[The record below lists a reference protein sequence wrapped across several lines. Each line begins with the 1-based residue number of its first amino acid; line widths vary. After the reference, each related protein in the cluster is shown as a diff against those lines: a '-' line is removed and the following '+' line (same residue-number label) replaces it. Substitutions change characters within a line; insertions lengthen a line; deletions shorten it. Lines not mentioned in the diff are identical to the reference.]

1 MIIFSFCIYG
11 IGLKYYLGL
20 VENVII
26 INKYYPDAHI
36 HIYIGKNHDEE
47 FINKMKDKNYNNV
60 VYIETGIDGAINTYY
75 RYKSIV
81 SLGLGVG
88 GGGGGGGGVGGG
100 VGGGCGGCGCT
111 NNVFISRDTDSCIND
126 RDRWCINDFLN
137 EEYEKYYFQVIRDHY
152 WHKSKL
158 LAGLTCFVDDG
169 SDRFNDMRN
178 EFKKNF
184 DIIEMTIDGGGGYNY
199 GCDEEILNNKIYPI
213 IKDNL
218 IVYTNICAYAG
229 ENVRN
234 INYENDNYN
243 FVGNVIEYEY
253 ALEGREVKKRYVFK
267 YNDFNLVEHIKW
279 LKNEKQFKL
288 IITTINDCNNIPENK
303 ITETLDYK
311 YIAYYY
317 SQQLKECMDIYKDF
331 YKYDISEHIKD
342 NSMYVYTLAKEKG
355 YKIVGTCNVNY
366 EPKIDEIVI
375 YFGNYADD
383 YMALPQSNKIYIHVI
398 YLEKFIKIVDVY
410 VYDEC
415 WNDIE
420 RIYIMT
426 LENEFERL
434 TETLLQL
441 CLMNAPLNKLYI
453 YRATKDVNIVDIYIG
468 ATNNHLHCLYH
479 MLTTATATATAHTPA
494 LAPTPAHTTAP
505 INPINPTSNKSCLF
519 LEDDFIF
526 TSVIED
532 NKKKL
537 KSFCNR
543 KYDYDI
549 CFLSASKYH
558 KREDYDDLLILSKQ
572 ICTTSSGY
580 LINYKNIEKIYN
592 IVKEGNELLKIT
604 GDSNSYCI
612 DRYWCKLC
620 NDNKVFIF
628 KNKLGFQKP
637 SQSKITGTYNCNL
650 D

>member
-11 IGLKYYLGL
+11 NGLKYYMGL
-20 VENVII
+20 VENVMI
-26 INKYYPDAHI
+26 INKFYPDAYV
-36 HIYIGKNHDEE
+36 HIYIGKNYNSE
-47 FINKMKDKNYNNV
+47 FINKMKSENYHNI
-60 VYIETGIDGAINTYY
+60 VYIETGLEGAINTYY
-75 RYKSIV
+75 RYKSLV
-81 SLGLGVG
+81 SCGDCNS
-88 GGGGGGGGVGGG
+88 
-100 VGGGCGGCGCT
+100 GCD
-111 NNVFISRDTDSCIND
+111 NNVFISRDTDSCINE
-126 RDRWCINDFLN
+126 RDRWCINEFLN

-169 SDRFNDMRN
+169 SDRFNIVRN

-184 DIIEMTIDGGGGYNY
+184 DIIEMNIGVGVGVGGVGGAGVGGVGGGGGGGYGY
-199 GCDEEILNNKIYPI
+199 GCDEEILNNKIYPL

-218 IVYTNICAYAG
+218 IVYTNICAYVG
-229 ENVRN
+229 ENVKN

-243 FVGNVIEYEY
+243 FVGNVIDYEY
-253 ALEGREVKKRYVFK
+253 DEQSQEIKKKFVFK
-267 YNDFNLVEHIKW
+267 YDDFNLVEHIKW
-279 LKNEKQFKL
+279 LMNEKQFQL
-288 IITTINDCNNIPENK
+288 IITTINDCNSISIVKDTLNTPI
-303 ITETLDYK
+303 ILDYK

-317 SQQLKECMDIYKDF
+317 SQQLKECMDVYKDF
-331 YKYDISEHIKD
+331 YKYDITEHIKN

-355 YKIVGTCNVNY
+355 YKIIGTCNVKY
-366 EPKIDEIVI
+366 EPNIDEIVI

-398 YLEKFIKIVDVY
+398 YLEKFIKLVDLY

-426 LENEFERL
+426 LQNEFERL

-453 YRATKDVNIVDIYIG
+453 YKATKDVNIVDIYIG

-479 MLTTATATATAHTPA
+479 MLT
-494 LAPTPAHTTAP
+494 APTPTTS
-505 INPINPTSNKSCLF
+505 PTPTIPNKSCLF

-526 TSVIED
+526 TSVIDD

-537 KSFCNR
+537 KTFFNR
-543 KYDYDI
+543 NYNYDI

-558 KREDYDDLLILSKQ
+558 IREDYDDLLILSKQ

-592 IVKEGNELLKIT
+592 IVKEGNELLKVT
-604 GDSNSYCI
+604 GDSNRYCI

-620 NDNKVFIF
+620 TNNKVFIF

-637 SQSKITGTYNCNL
+637 SQSKITGAYNCNL

>member
-11 IGLKYYLGL
+11 YGLKYYLGL
-20 VENVII
+20 IENII
-26 INKYYPDAHI
+26 VINKYYPEAHI
-36 HIYIGKNHDEE
+36 HIYIGKNHDSE
-47 FINKMKDKNYNNV
+47 FIDNMKSNNYKNT
-60 VYIETGIDGAINTYY
+60 VYIETGIEGAINTYY
-75 RYKSIV
+75 RYKSLV
-81 SLGLGVG
+81 TYEGEG
-88 GGGGGGGGVGGG
+88 GS
-100 VGGGCGGCGCT
+100 CE
-111 NNVFISRDTDSCIND
+111 NNVFISRDSDSCIND
-126 RDRWCINDFLN
+126 RDMWCINDFLD
-137 EEYEKYYFQVIRDHY
+137 EQYEKYYFQVIRDHY

-169 SDRFNDMRN
+169 SDRFIAVRN

-184 DIIEMTIDGGGGYNY
+184 DIIETNITNNINNYNY

-218 IVYTNICAYAG
+218 IVYTNVCAYAG
-229 ENVRN
+229 ENVKN

-243 FVGNVIEYEY
+243 FVGNVIEYVG
-253 ALEGREVKKRYVFK
+253 AGDGNNKVRKRYVFK

-279 LKNEKQFKL
+279 LINEKQFKL
-288 IITTINDCNNIPENK
+288 IVTVINDCNNIDSNN
-303 ITETLDYK
+303 IDNNTTEILDYK

-317 SQQLKECMDIYKDF
+317 SQQLKECMDVYKDF
-331 YKYDISEHIKD
+331 YKYDITEHTKN

-355 YKIVGTCNVNY
+355 YKIIGTCNVKY
-366 EPKIDEIVI
+366 EPKLDEIVI

-398 YLEKFIKIVDVY
+398 YLEKFIKIVDMFI
-410 VYDEC
+410 YDEC
-415 WNDIE
+415 WNNIE

-426 LENEFERL
+426 LEKEFERL

-441 CLMNAPLNKLYI
+441 CLMNAPLHKLYI
-453 YRATKDVNIVDIYIG
+453 YKAKKDVNMVDIYIG

-479 MLTTATATATAHTPA
+479 MLTTPNEHG
-494 LAPTPAHTTAP
+494 
-505 INPINPTSNKSCLF
+505 KSCLF

-526 TSVIED
+526 TSVIDD
-532 NKKKL
+532 NKTKL
-537 KSFCNR
+537 KTFFNR
-543 KYDYDI
+543 NYDYDI

-592 IVKEGNELLKIT
+592 IVKEGNELLKKT

-637 SQSKITGTYNCNL
+637 SQSKITGAYNCNL

>member
-26 INKYYPDAHI
+26 INKYYPDAYI

-47 FINKMKDKNYNNV
+47 FINKMKDKNYDNV
-60 VYIETGIDGAINTYY
+60 VYIETGIEGAINTYY

-81 SLGLGVG
+81 SLGLGLGVG
-88 GGGGGGGGVGGG
+88 LGVGEGGGGVGGG
-100 VGGGCGGCGCT
+100 VVGVGGGGEGGGGGCT

-126 RDRWCINDFLN
+126 RDMWCINDFLN

-229 ENVRN
+229 ENVKN

-267 YNDFNLVEHIKW
+267 YDDFNLVEHIKW

-288 IITTINDCNNIPENK
+288 IITTINDCNNITDDK

-342 NSMYVYTLAKEKG
+342 NSMYAYTLAKEKG

-453 YRATKDVNIVDIYIG
+453 YKATKDVNIIDIYIG

-479 MLTTATATATAHTPA
+479 MLTTAPN
-494 LAPTPAHTTAP
+494 PINP

>member
-11 IGLKYYLGL
+11 NGLKYYLGL
-20 VENVII
+20 LENVII
-26 INKYYPDAHI
+26 VNKFYPDAYV
-36 HIYIGKNHDEE
+36 HIYIGKNYNSE
-47 FINKMKDKNYNNV
+47 FIDKMKNENYKNV
-60 VYIETGIDGAINTYY
+60 VYIETGIEGAINTYY
-75 RYKSIV
+75 RYKSLV
-81 SLGLGVG
+81 MYKESDS
-88 GGGGGGGGVGGG
+88 
-100 VGGGCGGCGCT
+100 CCT

-126 RDRWCINDFLN
+126 RDRWCINDFLD
-137 EEYEKYYFQVIRDHY
+137 EQYEKYYFQVIRDHY

-169 SDRFNDMRN
+169 SDRFNAIRD

-184 DIIEMTIDGGGGYNY
+184 DIIETNISNNNNYNY

-218 IVYTNICAYAG
+218 IVYTNICAYTG
-229 ENVRN
+229 ENVKN
-234 INYENDNYN
+234 ISYENDNYN
-243 FVGNVIEYEY
+243 FVGNVIDYE
-253 ALEGREVKKRYVFK
+253 LIDKEVRKKYVFK
-267 YNDFNLVEHIKW
+267 YDDFNLVEHIKW
-279 LKNEKQFKL
+279 LMNEKQFKL
-288 IITTINDCNNIPENK
+288 IITTINDCNSIINNHTLNTSVI
-303 ITETLDYK
+303 LDYK

-317 SQQLKECMDIYKDF
+317 SQQLKECMDVYKDF
-331 YKYDISEHIKD
+331 YKYDITEHIKN
-342 NSMYVYTLAKEKG
+342 NSMHIYTLAKEKG
-355 YKIVGTCNVNY
+355 YKIIGTCNINY
-366 EPKIDEIVI
+366 EPNIDEIVI

-398 YLEKFIKIVDVY
+398 YLEKFIKLVDAFI
-410 VYDEC
+410 YDEC

-426 LENEFERL
+426 LQNEFERL

-441 CLMNAPLNKLYI
+441 CLMNAPLNRLYI
-453 YRATKDVNIVDIYIG
+453 YKATKDVNMVDIYIG

-479 MLTTATATATAHTPA
+479 MLTTSTTTP
-494 LAPTPAHTTAP
+494 
-505 INPINPTSNKSCLF
+505 NKSCLF

-526 TSVIED
+526 TSIIDD
-532 NKKKL
+532 NKRKL
-537 KSFCNR
+537 KTFFNR
-543 KYDYDI
+543 NYDYDI

-592 IVKEGNELLKIT
+592 IVKEGNELLKVT

>member
-11 IGLKYYLGL
+11 NGLKYYMGL
-20 VENVII
+20 VENVMI
-26 INKYYPDAHI
+26 INKFYPDACI
-36 HIYIGKNHDEE
+36 HIYVGKNHNTD
-47 FINKMKDKNYNNV
+47 FINNMKSENYENV
-60 VYIETGIDGAINTYY
+60 VYIETGIEGAINTYY
-75 RYKSIV
+75 RYKSLITYNEG
-81 SLGLGVG
+81 S
-88 GGGGGGGGVGGG
+88 
-100 VGGGCGGCGCT
+100 GGCD

-126 RDRWCINDFLN
+126 RDRWCINEFLN
-137 EEYEKYYFQVIRDHY
+137 EEYEKYYFQVIRDNY

-169 SDRFNDMRN
+169 SDRFNTVRN

-184 DIIEMTIDGGGGYNY
+184 DIIEMNVDGDAGGCGAGSGGAGAGGGYGY
-199 GCDEEILNNKIYPI
+199 GCDEEILNNKIYPL

-229 ENVRN
+229 EHVKN

-243 FVGNVIEYEY
+243 FVGNVIDYEY
-253 ALEGREVKKRYVFK
+253 NEQDKEVRKKYVFK
-267 YNDFNLVEHIKW
+267 YDDFNLVEHIKW
-279 LKNEKQFKL
+279 LMNEKQFQL
-288 IITTINDCNNIPENK
+288 IITTINDCNSISSIKDALNTSVI
-303 ITETLDYK
+303 LDYK

-317 SQQLKECMDIYKDF
+317 SQQLRECMDVYKDF
-331 YKYDISEHIKD
+331 YKYDITEHIKN

-355 YKIVGTCNVNY
+355 YKIIGTCNVNY
-366 EPKIDEIVI
+366 EPNIDEIVI

-383 YMALPQSNKIYIHVI
+383 YMALPQSNKVYIHVI
-398 YLEKFIKIVDVY
+398 YLEKFIKLVDVF

-426 LENEFERL
+426 LQNEFERL

-453 YRATKDVNIVDIYIG
+453 YKATKDINMVDIYIG

-479 MLTTATATATAHTPA
+479 MLTAPASTSSTSLTPA
-494 LAPTPAHTTAP
+494 PPPTSPATSA
-505 INPINPTSNKSCLF
+505 SNKSCLF

-526 TSVIED
+526 TSVIDD

-537 KSFCNR
+537 KTFFNR
-543 KYDYDI
+543 NYNYDI

-558 KREDYDDLLILSKQ
+558 IREDYDDLLILSKQ

-592 IVKEGNELLKIT
+592 IVKEGNELLKVT
-604 GDSNSYCI
+604 GDSNRYCI

-620 NDNKVFIF
+620 TNNKVFIF

-637 SQSKITGTYNCNL
+637 SQSKITGAYNCNL

>member
-11 IGLKYYLGL
+11 NGLKYYLGL
-20 VENVII
+20 VENVIV
-26 INKYYPDAHI
+26 INKYYPDAYI
-36 HIYIGKNHDEE
+36 HIYVGKNHNKE
-47 FINKMKDKNYNNV
+47 FIDKMKDKNYDNIA
-60 VYIETGIDGAINTYY
+60 YIETGIEGAINTYY
-75 RYKSIV
+75 RYKSII
-81 SLGLGVG
+81 SYE
-88 GGGGGGGGVGGG
+88 
-100 VGGGCGGCGCT
+100 GCGGCT

-169 SDRFNDMRN
+169 SDRFNTMRN

-184 DIIEMTIDGGGGYNY
+184 DIIEMTINSNSNNYNY

-229 ENVRN
+229 ENVKN

-243 FVGNVIEYEY
+243 FVGNVIEYE
-253 ALEGREVKKRYVFK
+253 LDGQEVKKRYVFK
-267 YNDFNLVEHIKW
+267 YDDFNLVEHIKW
-279 LKNEKQFKL
+279 LMNEKQFKL
-288 IITTINDCNNIPENK
+288 IITTINDCNSIVDDCNSIVDDCNS
-303 ITETLDYK
+303 IVGDCNSNMNRLNTSVILDYK

-331 YKYDISEHIKD
+331 YKYDITEHIKN

-398 YLEKFIKIVDVY
+398 YLEKFIKIVDIF

-453 YRATKDVNIVDIYIG
+453 YKAKKDVNLVDIYVG

-479 MLTTATATATAHTPA
+479 MLTTASIPIPI
-494 LAPTPAHTTAP
+494 PTTTAP
-505 INPINPTSNKSCLF
+505 NRKSCLF

-526 TSVIED
+526 TTVIED

-537 KSFCNR
+537 KLFFNR
-543 KYDYDI
+543 NYDYDI

>member
-11 IGLKYYLGL
+11 NGLKYYLGL

-47 FINKMKDKNYNNV
+47 FINKMKDKNYDNV
-60 VYIETGIDGAINTYY
+60 VYIETCIEGAINTYY

-81 SLGLGVG
+81 SLGLG
-88 GGGGGGGGVGGG
+88 GGGVGGG
-100 VGGGCGGCGCT
+100 GCT

-126 RDRWCINDFLN
+126 RDMWCINDFLN

-184 DIIEMTIDGGGGYNY
+184 DIIEMTISNGDSNNYNY

-229 ENVRN
+229 ENVKN

-243 FVGNVIEYEY
+243 FVGNVIEY
-253 ALEGREVKKRYVFK
+253 ALDGHEVKKRYVFK
-267 YNDFNLVEHIKW
+267 YDDFNLVEHIKW

-288 IITTINDCNNIPENK
+288 IITTINECNNITDDK

-331 YKYDISEHIKD
+331 YKYDIAEHIKD

-355 YKIVGTCNVNY
+355 YKIIGTCNVNY

-415 WNDIE
+415 WNDME

-453 YRATKDVNIVDIYIG
+453 YKATKDVNMIDIYIG

-479 MLTTATATATAHTPA
+479 MLITAPAPATTNTATTNTATPN
-494 LAPTPAHTTAP
+494 PTPAPP
-505 INPINPTSNKSCLF
+505 IHKSCLF

-637 SQSKITGTYNCNL
+637 SQSKITGSYNCNL

>member
-81 SLGLGVG
+81 SLGLGV
-88 GGGGGGGGVGGG
+88 
-100 VGGGCGGCGCT
+100 GGCGCT

-453 YRATKDVNIVDIYIG
+453 YRATKDVNIIDIYIG

-479 MLTTATATATAHTPA
+479 MLTTAP
-494 LAPTPAHTTAP
+494 
-505 INPINPTSNKSCLF
+505 NPINPTSNKSCLF

>member
-11 IGLKYYLGL
+11 NGLKYYLGL
-20 VENVII
+20 VENVIV
-26 INKYYPDAHI
+26 INKYYPDAYI
-36 HIYIGKNHDEE
+36 HIYIGKNHNKE
-47 FINKMKDKNYNNV
+47 FIDKMKDKNYDNV
-60 VYIETGIDGAINTYY
+60 VYIETGIEGAINTYY

-88 GGGGGGGGVGGG
+88 GG
-100 VGGGCGGCGCT
+100 GCT

-126 RDRWCINDFLN
+126 RDRWCINDFLD
-137 EEYEKYYFQVIRDHY
+137 EQYEKYYFQVIRDHY

-184 DIIEMTIDGGGGYNY
+184 DIIEMTISNGDGNNYNY

-229 ENVRN
+229 ENVKN

-253 ALEGREVKKRYVFK
+253 ALDGHEIKKRYVFK
-267 YNDFNLVEHIKW
+267 YDDFNLVEHIKW
-279 LKNEKQFKL
+279 LMNEKQFKL
-288 IITTINDCNNIPENK
+288 IITTINECNNITDDK

-331 YKYDISEHIKD
+331 YKYDITEHIKD

-453 YRATKDVNIVDIYIG
+453 YNATKDVNIVDIYIG

-479 MLTTATATATAHTPA
+479 MLTTAP
-494 LAPTPAHTTAP
+494 APTVH
-505 INPINPTSNKSCLF
+505 KSCLF

-620 NDNKVFIF
+620 NYNKVFIF

-637 SQSKITGTYNCNL
+637 SQSKITGSYNCNL

>member
-11 IGLKYYLGL
+11 NGLKYYLGL
-20 VENVII
+20 VENVIN

-36 HIYIGKNHDEE
+36 HIYIGKNHNKE
-47 FINKMKDKNYNNV
+47 FIDKMKDKNYNNIA
-60 VYIETGIDGAINTYY
+60 YIETGIEGAINTYY

-81 SLGLGVG
+81 SLGLGGGGGGVG
-88 GGGGGGGGVGGG
+88 GGGGGGG
-100 VGGGCGGCGCT
+100 GCT

-169 SDRFNDMRN
+169 SDRFNAMRD

-184 DIIEMTIDGGGGYNY
+184 DIIEMNIDGSGCYNY

-253 ALEGREVKKRYVFK
+253 ALEGHEVKKRYVFK

-279 LKNEKQFKL
+279 LMNEKQFKL
-288 IITTINDCNNIPENK
+288 IITTINECNNIPENN

-317 SQQLKECMDIYKDF
+317 SQQLKECMDVYKDF
-331 YKYDISEHIKD
+331 YKYDITEHIKH

-355 YKIVGTCNVNY
+355 YKIVGTSNVHY

-398 YLEKFIKIVDVY
+398 YLEKFIKLVDIY

-420 RIYIMT
+420 CIYIMT
-426 LENEFERL
+426 LEKEFERL

-453 YRATKDVNIVDIYIG
+453 YKATKDVNMVDIYIG

-479 MLTTATATATAHTPA
+479 MLTTPTTPIT
-494 LAPTPAHTTAP
+494 PTTPTT
-505 INPINPTSNKSCLF
+505 PTSNKSCLF

-526 TSVIED
+526 TSVIDD

-537 KSFCNR
+537 KSFFNR

-604 GDSNSYCI
+604 GYSNSYCI

>member
-11 IGLKYYLGL
+11 NGIKYYLGL
-20 VENVII
+20 VENVMI
-26 INKYYPDAHI
+26 INRHYPDAYI
-36 HIYIGKNHDEE
+36 HIYIGKNHNGE
-47 FINKMKDKNYNNV
+47 FIDNMKCNNYKNV
-60 VYIETGIDGAINTYY
+60 VYIETGIEGAINTYY
-75 RYKSIV
+75 RYKSLV
-81 SLGLGVG
+81 TYDG
-88 GGGGGGGGVGGG
+88 GGGG
-100 VGGGCGGCGCT
+100 CE

-126 RDRWCINDFLN
+126 RDRWCLNDFLD
-137 EEYEKYYFQVIRDHY
+137 EQYEKYYFQVIRDHY

-169 SDRFNDMRN
+169 SDRFNDVRS

-184 DIIEMTIDGGGGYNY
+184 DIIEMNITNNVNNYNY

-229 ENVRN
+229 EHVKN

-243 FVGNVIEYEY
+243 FVGNVIDYVYE
-253 ALEGREVKKRYVFK
+253 EQKQEIIKKYVFK
-267 YNDFNLVEHIKW
+267 YDDFDLVKHIKW
-279 LKNEKQFKL
+279 LINEKQFKL
-288 IITTINDCNNIPENK
+288 IITTINECNNVISKHQLKPVLE
-303 ITETLDYK
+303 ILDYK
-311 YIAYYY
+311 YIAHYY
-317 SQQLKECMDIYKDF
+317 SQQLKECMDVYKEF
-331 YKYDISEHIKD
+331 YKYDITEHIKN
-342 NSMYVYTLAKEKG
+342 NSMYAYTLAKEKG
-355 YKIVGTCNVNY
+355 YKIIGTCNVNY
-366 EPKIDEIVI
+366 EPNIYEIVI

-398 YLEKFIKIVDVY
+398 YLEKFIKIVDTF

-415 WNDIE
+415 WDNIE

-453 YRATKDVNIVDIYIG
+453 YKAKKDVNIVDIYIG

-479 MLTTATATATAHTPA
+479 MLT
-494 LAPTPAHTTAP
+494 APNEHG
-505 INPINPTSNKSCLF
+505 KSCLF

-526 TSVIED
+526 TSVIDD

-537 KSFCNR
+537 KTFFNR
-543 KYDYDI
+543 NYDYDI

-592 IVKEGNELLKIT
+592 IVKEGNELLKVT

-637 SQSKITGTYNCNL
+637 SQSKITGAYNCNL

>member
-11 IGLKYYLGL
+11 NGLKYYLGL
-20 VENVII
+20 IENII
-26 INKYYPDAHI
+26 VINKYYPEAHI
-36 HIYIGKNHDEE
+36 HIYIGKNHDSE
-47 FINKMKDKNYNNV
+47 FIDNMKSNNYKNT
-60 VYIETGIDGAINTYY
+60 VYIETGIEGAINTYY
-75 RYKSIV
+75 RYKSLV
-81 SLGLGVG
+81 TYEGEG
-88 GGGGGGGGVGGG
+88 GS
-100 VGGGCGGCGCT
+100 CE
-111 NNVFISRDTDSCIND
+111 NNVFISRDSDSCIND
-126 RDRWCINDFLN
+126 RDMWCINDFLD
-137 EEYEKYYFQVIRDHY
+137 EQYEKYYFQVIRDHY

-169 SDRFNDMRN
+169 SDRFIAVRN

-184 DIIEMTIDGGGGYNY
+184 DIIETNITNNINNYNY

-218 IVYTNICAYAG
+218 IVYTNVCAYAG
-229 ENVRN
+229 ENVKN

-243 FVGNVIEYEY
+243 FVGNVIEYVG
-253 ALEGREVKKRYVFK
+253 AGDGNNKVRKRYVFK

-279 LKNEKQFKL
+279 LINEKQFKL
-288 IITTINDCNNIPENK
+288 IVTVINDCNNIDSNN
-303 ITETLDYK
+303 IDNNTTEILDYK

-317 SQQLKECMDIYKDF
+317 SQQLKECMDVYKDF
-331 YKYDISEHIKD
+331 YKYDITEHTKN

-355 YKIVGTCNVNY
+355 YKIIGTCNVKY
-366 EPKIDEIVI
+366 EPKLDEIVI

-398 YLEKFIKIVDVY
+398 YLEKFIKIVDMFI
-410 VYDEC
+410 YDEC
-415 WNDIE
+415 WNNIE

-426 LENEFERL
+426 LEKEFERL

-441 CLMNAPLNKLYI
+441 CLMNAPLHKLYI
-453 YRATKDVNIVDIYIG
+453 YKAKKDVNMVDIYIG

-479 MLTTATATATAHTPA
+479 MLTTPNEHG
-494 LAPTPAHTTAP
+494 
-505 INPINPTSNKSCLF
+505 KSCLF

-526 TSVIED
+526 TSVIDD
-532 NKKKL
+532 NKTKL
-537 KSFCNR
+537 KTFFNR
-543 KYDYDI
+543 NYDYDI

-592 IVKEGNELLKIT
+592 IVKEGNELLKKT

-637 SQSKITGTYNCNL
+637 SQSKITGAYNCNL